1 MSTVTAVTAQS
12 NQTKSAELTLP
23 QRFGSGRYYSIQ
35 CEVFKDSQRLFQY
48 TPEVAEKIA
57 KAVAT
62 QLGHLFKTAQ
72 VELRGEMGKLN
83 KDGQLKTI
91 AEFAKIKNVNMCPE
105 LQVIRAM
112 NYCNEA
118 HVYHVN
124 VVASLD
130 GDLKDWVQ
138 GL

>member
-1 MSTVTAVTAQS
+1 MPEVIATPLS
-12 NQTKSAELTLP
+12 QTKIELTLE
-23 QRFGSGRYYSIQ
+23 QRFGKGRYYSIQ

-48 TPEVAEKIA
+48 KPDVAEKIA

-62 QLGHLFKTAQ
+62 QLGLLFKSAQ
-72 VELRGEMGKLN
+72 VEVRGAMGKVN

-105 LQVIRAM
+105 LQVIRAID
-112 NYCNEA
+112 YCNNA
-118 HVYHVN
+118 HTYHIN

-130 GDLKDWVQ
+130 DDLQDWVK